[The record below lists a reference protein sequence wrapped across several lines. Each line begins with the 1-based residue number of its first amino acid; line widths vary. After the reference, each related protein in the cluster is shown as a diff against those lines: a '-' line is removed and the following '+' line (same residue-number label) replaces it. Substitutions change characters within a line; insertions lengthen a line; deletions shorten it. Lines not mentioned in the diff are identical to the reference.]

1 LETER
6 QQRAGFARRQGGQ
19 NWRLVA
25 ASILVIASIPPAR
38 TFAEPKPG
46 GRARSTAARAA
57 LGGRPTPSPDV
68 KLTLRV
74 YNYVPVDRVTLSR
87 AEKVAEAIF
96 RESGIE
102 IVWMDCTPVH
112 GELLPY
118 PGCPSDMGTSD
129 LVVRLLPRRMAM
141 KLATPNEPLGFAQ
154 QCPETEPACESTV
167 FYFRVDEL
175 AGEEHRPELIL
186 GHVIAHEVAH
196 VLMGPGH
203 SEGGIMRREWPREE
217 LRRMSLGL
225 QLGFSG
231 EQSRRL
237 QDAVLRRMKV
247 PMPEASTRSDSVV
260 EQSKVVERT
269 SQLLPPASS
278 SIRRSFSHQ
287 QTRRS
292 DW

>member
-6 QQRAGFARRQGGQ
+6 QQRAGSARRQGAR
-19 NWRLVA
+19 NWRVVA
-25 ASILVIASIPPAR
+25 ASILVIASFRPAGA
-38 TFAEPKPG
+38 FAEPVPG
-46 GRARSTAARAA
+46 GRARSTV
-57 LGGRPTPSPDV
+57 GRVAPGRRLTISPDV

-74 YNYVPVDRVTLSR
+74 YNYVPLDRMTLSR
-87 AEKVAEAIF
+87 AEKVTETIF
-96 RESGIE
+96 RDSGIE
-102 IVWMDCTPVH
+102 IVWMDCTPVQ
-112 GELLPY
+112 GRLVPY
-118 PGCPSDMGTSD
+118 PACPSDMGTSD

-154 QCPETEPACESTV
+154 QCPEREPACELTV

-203 SEGGIMRREWPREE
+203 SEDGIMRREWSREE

-225 QLGFSG
+225 QLGFTG

-237 QDAVLRRMKV
+237 QDAILRRMKL
-247 PMPEASTRSDSVV
+247 PIRETSTRSDSVA
-260 EQSKVVERT
+260 EPSKVCE
-269 SQLLPPASS
+269 
-278 SIRRSFSHQ
+278 
-287 QTRRS
+287 
-292 DW
+292 